1 MRFPIFGFSILLIS
15 FILQTTLVP
24 HLKIFGAQP
33 DLILVVVAA
42 YAFIHG
48 SAGGSIGGF
57 FGGLLQ
63 DMVLIRNMGFNALCK
78 TIVGYLAGLVER
90 TVFAESILLP
100 VVAIFLA
107 SLLHETIYLSF
118 SVFLGE
124 VVPLDLSLWRIV
136 IPSAIYN
143 AILTL
148 LVYPL
153 LCKINIYEE
162 RVPRFK

>member
-1 MRFPIFGFSILLIS
+1 MRFTIFGFFVLLLS

-33 DLILVVVAA
+33 DLILVVVAV

-100 VVAIFLA
+100 MVAIFIA
-107 SLLHETIYLSF
+107 SLIHETIYLSF
-118 SVFLGE
+118 SIFLGE
-124 VVPLDLSLWRIV
+124 AISLDLSLWRIV

-143 AILTL
+143 AILAL
-148 LVYPL
+148 LIYPL
-153 LCKINIYEE
+153 LCRISIYEE
-162 RVPRFK
+162 GVPRFK